1 MLPIALQVYSVRE
14 DAQNDFKG
22 TMQRIK
28 DMGYEGVEL
37 AGLYGKS
44 GAEIKAVLEEVG
56 LALVSA
62 HVAVEDLQ
70 KDAVLAEYASMG
82 LKWIAIPWMNVE
94 ANEDGAANAVETI
107 REIAVRCKEHG
118 MQLLYHNH
126 DFEFQKV
133 NGEYILDR
141 FYREVP
147 EDLLKTELDTCWVN
161 VGGENPAAYIKKYA
175 GRVPVLHLKDF
186 IGQKSENMYDLI
198 RSEDEAVSTEEA
210 KKNCAFEYRPLG
222 LGLQKVDE
230 LLQAAEEA
238 GTQWLIVEQDEPSMG
253 KSALECVQMS
263 IDYLNAERASKA
275 LNE

>member
-14 DAQNDFKG
+14 DAQKDFKG

-44 GAEIKAVLEEVG
+44 GAEIKAVLDEVG

-62 HVAVEDLQ
+62 HVPVEDLQ
-70 KDAVLAEYASMG
+70 KDAMLEEYASMG
-82 LKWIAIPWMNVE
+82 LKWIAIPWMSVE
-94 ANEDGAANAVETI
+94 ISEEGVAKAVETI
-107 REIAVRCKEHG
+107 RDAAVRCKERG

-133 NGEYILDR
+133 NGEYILDT
-141 FYREVP
+141 FYREIS

-186 IGQKSENMYDLI
+186 IGQKSKNTYALI
-198 RSEDEAVSTEEA
+198 QAEGAEQTEEDA
-210 KKNCAFEYRPLG
+210 SLRQCAFEYRPLG

-238 GTQWLIVEQDEPSMG
+238 GTEWLIVEQDEPTMG

-263 IDYLNAERASKA
+263 IAYLKE
-275 LNE
+275 